1 VGESV
6 KTLRAD
12 ARKNREA
19 MIRAAREVFAE
30 HGIDAP
36 LDLIARTAGVGRGT
50 QHRHFPTRESLLFAL
65 FEENLEDL
73 TAVVRDAEPDDA
85 YVALL
90 VATVEQLRRDRGFIE
105 LSDRR
110 VATEVQEEL
119 ASRFAALAAKP
130 LRRAQKAGRVRR
142 DLKPDDTLLLVAM
155 VTGAASATGCAGP
168 DARMD
173 RALGIVLEHVAT
185 T

>member
-1 VGESV
+1 
-6 KTLRAD
+6 
-12 ARKNREA
+12 
-19 MIRAAREVFAE
+19 
-30 HGIDAP
+30 
-36 LDLIARTAGVGRGT
+36 
-50 QHRHFPTRESLLFAL
+50 
-65 FEENLEDL
+65 
-73 TAVVRDAEPDDA
+73 VRDADPEEA

-110 VATEVQEEL
+110 VPTEVQEEL
-119 ASRFAALAAKP
+119 AGRFVALAAKP
-130 LRRAQKAGRVRR
+130 LRRAQKAGLVRR

-155 VTGAASATGCAGP
+155 VTGAASASGGAGP

-173 RALGIVLEHVAT
+173 RALEIVLEHVAT